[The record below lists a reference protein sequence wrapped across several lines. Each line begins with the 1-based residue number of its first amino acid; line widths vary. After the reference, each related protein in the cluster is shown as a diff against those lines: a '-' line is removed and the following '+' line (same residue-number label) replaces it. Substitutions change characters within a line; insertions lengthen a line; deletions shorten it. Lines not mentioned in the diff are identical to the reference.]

1 MKTNQLIDILARE
14 AGPAPRA
21 VVFRRL
27 VLAGL
32 FGLLSSSLLALLMI
46 GPLPTEILYG
56 APTWLKLTYALAVVL
71 SAGLLTGRLAKP
83 LARVRIPRAL
93 LIGSIGAMLL
103 IGLLALILTP
113 TDARLAAILGKTWL
127 QCPWALMG
135 FSLPALAG
143 ILWALRGLAPIQ
155 AEQTGWAAGLPAGA
169 LGAMG
174 YALACPE
181 SSSTFVAIWYT
192 IGILMT
198 GAIGRFLGPLV
209 LRW

>member
-27 VLAGL
+27 VFAGL

-46 GPLPTEILYG
+46 GPLPTETLYG

-83 LARVRIPRAL
+83 LARVRILRAL

-127 QCPWALMG
+127 HCPWALMG

-155 AEQTGWAAGLPAGA
+155 AEQTGWAAGLLAGA